1 MTENTTE
8 SLLTAATDTTEST
21 VTSEADS
28 NQEQA
33 TATEETAPAETKA
46 EDEVKAKEAETETK
60 AEDGDTAADDKP
72 VEYTFELPDGVEM
85 APETLEGLKGIAGEL
100 KLDQDGGQK
109 LASFGAEMFQKWE
122 TAQAEGIETVKS
134 EWAEATKADKEIG
147 GANFDK
153 NLGVAKSALEK
164 FGTPE
169 LKSFLD
175 ETGLGYHPEI
185 NRLFWKMGN
194 QISDDTLV
202 AGDPAPTA
210 RLTRAERLYGTN

>member
-21 VTSEADS
+21 VTSEADP

-60 AEDGDTAADDKP
+60 AEDGDTAADDEP
-72 VEYTFELPDGVEM
+72 IEYNFKLPDGVEM

-122 TAQAEGIETVKS
+122 TAQAEGIEAVKA
-134 EWAEATKADKEIG
+134 EWSEATKADKEIG

-153 NLGVAKSALEK
+153 NLGIAKSALEK

-169 LKSFLD
+169 LKAFLN
-175 ETGLGYHPEI
+175 ETGLGNHPEI

-210 RLTRAERLYGTN
+210 QLTRAERLYGTN

>member
-21 VTSEADS
+21 VTSEAGP

-60 AEDGDTAADDKP
+60 AEDGDTAADDEP

-85 APETLEGLKGIAGEL
+85 APETLEELKGIAGEL
-100 KLDQDGGQK
+100 KLDQEGAQK
-109 LASFGAEMFQKWE
+109 LASLGAGMFQKWE
-122 TAQAEGIETVKS
+122 TAQSEAIETVKS
-134 EWAEATKADKEIG
+134 EWAEATKADKEFG
-147 GANFDK
+147 GANLDK
-153 NLGVAKSALEK
+153 NLGVANSALKK
-164 FGTPE
+164 FGTPDLE
-169 LKSFLD
+169 AFLN
-175 ETGLGYHPEI
+175 ETGLGDHPEI
-185 NRLFWKMGN
+185 NRFFWKVGN

-210 RLTRAERLYGTN
+210 GLTRAERLYGNS